1 MVYTFQR
8 QVFRFF
14 KLVSM
19 KCLQCASRSLF
30 LRVVS
35 SRFKPHSIRTESLEK
50 QCFGLSF
57 LVRKNKNKTRIVVR
71 LAIMVWLGIVY
82 KLKPTGVLKNVLQ
95 RKHAHINI
103 LVNNILSFDRL
114 KLRLHSCE
122 IWIPNQCE
130 IGHYLVSV
138 WYGQKTM
145 SIKTKCE

>member
-1 MVYTFQR
+1 
-8 QVFRFF
+8 
-14 KLVSM
+14 M

-103 LVNNILSFDRL
+103 LVNNILSLIHSNFDFTLVKYEYPINVRSVTTWFRSDTARKQWVL
-114 KLRLHSCE
+114 KRNVNKKLARIICCRVTHTS
-122 IWIPNQCE
+122 
-130 IGHYLVSV
+130 
-138 WYGQKTM
+138 
-145 SIKTKCE
+145 